1 MAGVWKRARVFLIL
15 SLVVLFSPV
24 GHPQT
29 TASDE
34 PQNILDFLNQ
44 TIVWYRQLGAQQQ
57 AATQPSDVL
66 LFNQNRQFA
75 DEIAQFSFDFAR
87 ARSQL
92 LPGAVTNEPPAG
104 DQPAANP
111 SASRLQNITNA
122 AIKADAVVKQ
132 QTAKVQGL
140 KQQASPA
147 VGKQRL
153 RLESLVAD
161 EESEL
166 ALDQARA
173 DTLHSWLNFS
183 AGTTAKGAKSGS
195 LQAQIE
201 ELARTLPGVATE
213 SKPASGTSVATTP
226 PAAAAAQTSE
236 KSNNGGLL
244 AVFSDVVTLRRK
256 LGTLDSGLELTDSIS
271 NLSQAIRAPLVKDLR
286 ELTQRGDALTSE
298 PDSTDPSVA
307 AQHRAAVNQLT
318 SEYKMLSSALL
329 PLGKQALLLDLYK
342 RNLTSWRAATQ
353 TQYSGAVKSLSLRLE
368 ALALILAIVLAV
380 SELWRRATFRYIH
393 DQRRRFQFLLL
404 RKIVV
409 WSVVALIVALA
420 FATEIGSLATFA
432 GLLTA
437 GLVVA
442 LQNVLLSI
450 VGYFFL
456 IGKHGLRV
464 GDRVQVAGVSG
475 NIIDIGL
482 LRLHLLEVGGYG
494 AASRATGRVVVFPN
508 AVVFQANTGIFKQA
522 PGSKF
527 VWHEIRLTLAPEGD
541 YQEAEKR
548 MLEAVNS
555 VFAEYKEDI
564 ERQHHHMV
572 RELAPLTMD
581 TPAPESR
588 LDLTDAGL
596 AVSLRYPVDL
606 DNAAEIDD
614 RITRAVLT
622 ATARKPQLRIVG
634 SGKPQV
640 QPVEKA

>member
-1 MAGVWKRARVFLIL
+1 
-15 SLVVLFSPV
+15 
-24 GHPQT
+24 
-29 TASDE
+29 
-34 PQNILDFLNQ
+34 
-44 TIVWYRQLGAQQQ
+44 
-57 AATQPSDVL
+57 
-66 LFNQNRQFA
+66 
-75 DEIAQFSFDFAR
+75 
-87 ARSQL
+87 
-92 LPGAVTNEPPAG
+92 
-104 DQPAANP
+104 
-111 SASRLQNITNA
+111 
-122 AIKADAVVKQ
+122 
-132 QTAKVQGL
+132 
-140 KQQASPA
+140 
-147 VGKQRL
+147 
-153 RLESLVAD
+153 
-161 EESEL
+161 
-166 ALDQARA
+166 
-173 DTLHSWLNFS
+173 LHSWINFS
-183 AGTTAKGAKSGS
+183 AGTKAKGAKSGS

-271 NLSQAIRAPLVKDLR
+271 NISQALRAPLVKDLR

-353 TQYSGAVKSLSLRLE
+353 TQYSGAVKSLSLRLGG
-368 ALALILAIVLAV
+368 LALILAIVLAV